1 MISNHPLRAL
11 SASRLLLYG
20 CILMS
25 VSVLT
30 TTVYSLLAVR
40 TEITDMIAE
49 LLNEA
54 SFSPEDLELLQQ
66 ISGLIVPISM
76 AFGVVFG
83 IAISSV
89 PVVALWL
96 IYFDARSSRS
106 SMKTIGFNILSVYLL
121 ISIFSSAYYLA
132 LDLFDA
138 IGNDS
143 FYSIFSSCLE
153 NLMQLAM
160 LLAARKLV
168 ITAKDIIK
176 TGRTSRPISNQ
187 CSILIIIN
195 LCVAIGTLLLH
206 IVANV
211 NPDPMGQMRDYL
223 FSDLPTMIAGF
234 AASAVGIAVYAVFYV
249 LSRKG
254 TDALISENSPP
265 EENPEIIL

>member
-1 MISNHPLRAL
+1 MISNHPLRSL
-11 SASRLLLYG
+11 SASKLFLYS

-30 TTVYSLLAVR
+30 TTAYSFFAVR
-40 TEITDMIAE
+40 PELAE
-49 LLNEA
+49 LFAEFF
-54 SFSPEDLELLQQ
+54 SDSSVSPEELEFMRQ
-66 ISGLIVPISM
+66 ISDLIVPISL
-76 AFGVVFG
+76 AFGVVFS

-96 IYFDARSSRS
+96 IYFDARSSRP
-106 SMKTIGFNILSVYLL
+106 SMKTIGFNILNIYLL

-138 IGNDS
+138 IGNAS
-143 FYSIFSSCLE
+143 FYSIFSSCVE

-176 TGRTSRPISNQ
+176 TGRTDRPISNQ
-187 CSILIIIN
+187 CSILILIN
-195 LCVAIGTLLLH
+195 LCVAIGTLLLQ
-206 IVANV
+206 IAANV
-211 NPDPMGQMRDYL
+211 NPDAMGQMSDYL
-223 FSDLPTMIAGF
+223 FGDLPTMITGF
-234 AASAVGIAVYAVFYV
+234 TASAISIAEYAVFYV
-249 LSRKG
+249 LSRRG
-254 TDALISENSPP
+254 TDALAGENFPP